1 MDPQWLEWVKRL
13 QATAQNGLQYAQSPF
28 DRERFMAVQ
37 QVAAEILAS
46 HTSLSPARIQELMD
60 SETGYATPKVDVRG
74 VVFKDN
80 ELLMVREKF
89 DGRWTVPGGWAD
101 PSETPS
107 RAVVREIREEAG
119 FETRAVK
126 VLAVYDRSRQGNVP
140 PYPFHVYKLF
150 FRCELLGGEATTSIE
165 TEEVSFF
172 AEDRIPS
179 DLSIPR
185 VNAAQIARF
194 FEHLRHPDWPTEF
207 D

>member
-1 MDPQWLEWVKRL
+1 MDPKWLEWAKRL

-28 DRERFMAVQ
+28 DRERFEAVQ
-37 QVAAEILAS
+37 NIAAEILAA
-46 HTSLSPARIQELMD
+46 HTALEPARIHELMD

-80 ELLMVREKF
+80 ALLMVREKF

-101 PSETPS
+101 VSETPS
-107 RAVVREIREEAG
+107 EAVVREIREEAG
-119 FETRAVK
+119 FETRVTK
-126 VLAVYDRSRQGNVP
+126 ILAVYDRSRQGNVP

-150 FRCELLGGEATTSIE
+150 FQCELLGGKATTSIE
-165 TEEVSFF
+165 TEEVGFF
-172 AEDRIPS
+172 AEDKIPS

-185 VNAAQIARF
+185 VNAKQIARF
-194 FEHLRHPDWPTEF
+194 FEHLRHPDWPTDF

>member
-1 MDPQWLEWVKRL
+1 MDPKWLEWAKRL

-28 DRERFMAVQ
+28 DRERFQAVQ
-37 QVAAEILAS
+37 SIAAEILTS
-46 HTSLSPARIQELMD
+46 HTTLEPVRVHEIMD

-74 VVFKDN
+74 VVFKDH

-101 PSETPS
+101 VSETPS
-107 RAVVREIREEAG
+107 QAVVREIREEAG
-119 FETRAVK
+119 FETRVTK
-126 VLAVYDRSRQGNVP
+126 VLAVYDRSRQGHVP

-150 FRCELLGGEATTSIE
+150 FQCELLGGKATTSIE
-165 TEEVSFF
+165 TEEVRFF
-172 AEDRIPS
+172 AENEIPS

-185 VNAAQIARF
+185 VNATQIARI

>member
-1 MDPQWLEWVKRL
+1 MDPKWLEWAKRL

-28 DRERFMAVQ
+28 DRERFEAVQ
-37 QVAAEILAS
+37 NIAAEILAA
-46 HTSLSPARIQELMD
+46 HTALEPARIHELMD

-80 ELLMVREKF
+80 ALLMVREKF

-101 PSETPS
+101 VSETPS
-107 RAVVREIREEAG
+107 EAVVREIREEAG
-119 FETRAVK
+119 FETRATK
-126 VLAVYDRSRQGNVP
+126 ILAVYDRSRQGNVP

-150 FRCELLGGEATTSIE
+150 FQCELLGGKATTSIE
-165 TEEVSFF
+165 TEEVGFF
-172 AEDRIPS
+172 AEDKIPS

-185 VNAAQIARF
+185 VNSKQIARF
-194 FEHLRHPDWPTEF
+194 FEHLRHSDWPTDF

>member
-28 DRERFMAVQ
+28 DRERFVAVQ
-37 QVAAEILAS
+37 RVAAEILAS